1 MFEIT
6 DHQVWVQSRE
16 DLNFPLLASY
26 GDDRFGL
33 FFSRGRHSVG
43 EWAHYLLSEDGCNTW
58 RDDSLSPFGESRR
71 ECPEFLFPHL
81 ALRNGALMSVVLR
94 RKKTGIAF
102 IRQITSTDHGR
113 TWCESWEP
121 IQSPGAAVYA
131 AHSPVGLTVW
141 GPLVEL
147 PSGALLALGSGPTP
161 SQGES
166 AEQNRVIVLERRPDE
181 TMWRFKS
188 TIFAP
193 EPDTR
198 EGVNETS
205 IAQLPSGRIVGV
217 CRTGYPNSPLLW
229 TTSDDEGST
238 WKECDT
244 YADTALRGCMEGKI
258 EELKDGRLLMIMRT
272 QLGAVFKSCSED
284 GGDTWSKPQT
294 TGLRAP
300 ESCPGLRRIPQT
312 GDLLIVWNHALFDPM
327 FDHSGLRNPLT
338 VAVSKDEGETW
349 EKIKDIETD
358 PEWEFTNPAM
368 VVTSAGKVIMVYEA
382 SKYESL
388 TGSGHGNVGQ
398 RGRVGRDR
406 MHLKLAR
413 FDLDWLYA

>member
-1 MFEIT
+1 MFDII
-6 DHQVWVQSRE
+6 DRQVWVQSRE
-16 DLNFPLLASY
+16 DLNFPHLASY

-43 EWAHYLLSEDGCNTW
+43 EWSHYLLSEDGCNTW

-94 RKKTGIAF
+94 RKETGIAF
-102 IRQITSTDHGR
+102 IRQITSTDRGR

-121 IQSPGAAVYA
+121 IQSPGASVYA

-166 AEQNRVIVLERRPDE
+166 AGQNRVIVLERRPDE
-181 TMWRFKS
+181 TMWRSKS
-188 TIFAP
+188 MIFAP

-238 WKECDT
+238 WLPQRRLPWSGVYPVLYLMDHGTLVLIHGARREDKLHG
-244 YADTALRGCMEGKI
+244 ALTALGST
-258 EELKDGRLLMIMRT
+258 DG
-272 QLGAVFKSCSED
+272 
-284 GGDTWSKPQT
+284 
-294 TGLRAP
+294 
-300 ESCPGLRRIPQT
+300 
-312 GDLLIVWNHALFDPM
+312 
-327 FDHSGLRNPLT
+327 
-338 VAVSKDEGETW
+338 GETW
-349 EKIKDIETD
+349 SEPFVLYDGPGSCYHYAAKIGPDRLLVPYAASQFRR
-358 PEWEFTNPAM
+358 PELPQFTKRGEYNQICALTL
-368 VVTSAGKVIMVYEA
+368 VVKP
-382 SKYESL
+382 
-388 TGSGHGNVGQ
+388 
-398 RGRVGRDR
+398 
-406 MHLKLAR
+406 
-413 FDLDWLYA
+413 